1 MNTRKRHVSSHP
13 TKRTQ
18 GKDTSPPILM
28 PHLLPPCYTLSL
40 WWGDGWALPTHVT
53 LCSSSSSPQKT
64 LPVKSCPAWR
74 SAVQNEH
81 ISGCSQKPSGG
92 VCFFPARLSHEWR
105 AVVGSWGQ
113 SRTLLLVRQMKRE
126 TGHQMTIHWRA
137 GSGTRVLLTS
147 DLFQFAGFYL
157 FWLIYM
163 ERPDLRSC
171 PLGLCR
177 MVGH

>member
-1 MNTRKRHVSSHP
+1 M
-13 TKRTQ
+13 
-18 GKDTSPPILM
+18 SPPIQLKEHKEKTRLRPSWCPIFFLHVILFPFGEVM
-28 PHLLPPCYTLSL
+28 GELFPHMSPSVPPLPP
-40 WWGDGWALPTHVT
+40 H
-53 LCSSSSSPQKT
+53 KK

-81 ISGCSQKPSGG
+81 ITGCSQKPSGG

-113 SRTLLLVRQMKRE
+113 SRTLLLVCQMKGE

-157 FWLIYM
+157 FWLMYM